1 MSDTLRKQIIRELL
15 RMTLHAVVSRLEKLR
30 KLAKMLQILETKCP
44 CGLAVEAGGL
54 MPSIVSRRFGNNL
67 QQLCKA
73 GIIQTLSS
81 SIRPACLVCFPTEVV
96 SYCQSNKWLTRQLIN
111 P

>member
-1 MSDTLRKQIIRELL
+1 
-15 RMTLHAVVSRLEKLR
+15 
-30 KLAKMLQILETKCP
+30 
-44 CGLAVEAGGL
+44 

-81 SIRPACLVCFPTEVV
+81 SFRTACLVCFPIEVV
-96 SYCQSNKWLTRQLIN
+96 SYCQSNEWLTRQLIN